1 MVWRKEDFLKA
12 WALNTSGG
20 TAKGT
25 WGKFFEAMS
34 EAHAKDT
41 KGTQAPLTAGILC
54 ARMERTRSLLAMEGI
69 KCPDTPERPK
79 TMNKT
84 TADIAKELGF
94 GTKMSAAE
102 RKKFNSSLDKAY
114 KELIG

>member
-1 MVWRKEDFLKA
+1 MGKKKTVWRKEDFLKA

-25 WGKFFEAMS
+25 WGKFYEAMNEACKHDTAVPGGQSHGIS
-34 EAHAKDT
+34 EA
-41 KGTQAPLTAGILC
+41 ILC
-54 ARMERTRSLLAMEGI
+54 ARIARTRTLLAREGI

-102 RKKFNSSLDKAY
+102 RKKFNS
-114 KELIG
+114 